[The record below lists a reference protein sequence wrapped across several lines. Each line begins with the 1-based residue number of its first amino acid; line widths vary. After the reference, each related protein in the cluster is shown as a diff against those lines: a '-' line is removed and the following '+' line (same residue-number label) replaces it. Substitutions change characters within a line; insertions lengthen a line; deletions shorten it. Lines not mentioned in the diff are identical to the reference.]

1 MARLRGARGARA
13 GASRERGGEGRHLLV
28 QRALEF
34 RGRAARG
41 ELVRERRG
49 DAHQADGERV
59 QIQREVAGEGDVAAH
74 DGAGGKKR
82 AAATDARFFPSCE
95 TDFSV

>member
-1 MARLRGARGARA
+1 MTTARTSAAAGAPACGAAPRRPRRLAGARA
-13 GASRERGGEGRHLLV
+13 PALARERGGEGRHLLV

-59 QIQREVAGEGDVAAH
+59 QIQREVAGEGDVAA
-74 DGAGGKKR
+74 
-82 AAATDARFFPSCE
+82 
-95 TDFSV
+95 

>member
-1 MARLRGARGARA
+1 MNRVRGRL
-13 GASRERGGEGRHLLV
+13 
-28 QRALEF
+28 RALEF